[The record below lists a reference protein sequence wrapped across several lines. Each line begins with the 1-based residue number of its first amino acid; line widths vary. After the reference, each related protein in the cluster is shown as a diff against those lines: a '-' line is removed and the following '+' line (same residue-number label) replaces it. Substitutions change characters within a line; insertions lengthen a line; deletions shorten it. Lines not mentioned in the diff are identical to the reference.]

1 MCRILLKDIINST
14 DLLTDAGDT
23 FYRQL
28 SAAISNKEKIVVDM
42 SAVSAMPSVFLNVS
56 IGRIVE
62 KYGLDTLKKYVSF
75 VMITRQQALRL
86 TEYIAKYEK
95 NAVVV

>member
-14 DLLTDAGDT
+14 DLLTDAGDV

-42 SAVSAMPSVFLNVS
+42 STVSAMPSVFLNVS
-56 IGRIVE
+56 IGRIIE
-62 KYGLDTLKKYVSF
+62 NYGLQTLKEYVSF
-75 VMITRQQALRL
+75 VMIIRQQAARL
-86 TEYIAKYEK
+86 TDYIAEYEK
-95 NAVVV
+95 KAVVV

>member
-1 MCRILLKDIINST
+1 MCRILLKDIINSS
-14 DLLTDAGDT
+14 DLLTDAGDA

-42 SAVSAMPSVFLNVS
+42 SAVHAMPSVFLNVS
-56 IGRIVE
+56 IGRIIE
-62 KYGLDTLKKYVSF
+62 KYGLDTLKEYVRF

>member
-14 DLLTDAGDT
+14 DLLTDAGDA

-56 IGRIVE
+56 IGRIIE
-62 KYGLDTLKKYVSF
+62 KYGLDTLKEYVRF